1 MAILT
6 YIQGIPLFETSSEAT
21 SWGAQNGLTG
31 YHTHAFNQRG
41 FGLRTG
47 YMAGSSH
54 AQATRNYRIANPIQT
69 QQTPTT
75 PSTPTTGG
83 GGGGY

>member
-54 AQATRNYRIANPIQT
+54 AQATRNYGITNPIQT